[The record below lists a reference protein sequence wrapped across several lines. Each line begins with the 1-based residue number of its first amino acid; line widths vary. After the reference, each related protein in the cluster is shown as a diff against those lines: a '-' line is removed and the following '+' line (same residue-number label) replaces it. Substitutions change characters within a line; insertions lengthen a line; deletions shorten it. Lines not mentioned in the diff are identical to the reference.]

1 MFDAGR
7 ISPILIPYK
16 FPSVVSHSDISLSPI
31 SCYPKFSY
39 LIKSHMIMTR
49 LYPHFPYMLFVL
61 QNHHVISMCHIDLLS
76 LLAGI
81 QYKPLCKI
89 SLNVHLQPE
98 LYCRN
103 SGSGMLMW
111 ADFMM

>member
-61 QNHHVISMCHIDLLS
+61 QNHHVISMCHIDLS
-76 LLAGI
+76 KSIGWH
-81 QYKPLCKI
+81 KPLCKI
-89 SLNVHLQPE
+89 SLNVHL